1 MAVTEAEKKAEEKP
15 APAAEEKDAKRAEEK
30 AAVLW
35 QGRRRGSGCCCCPS
49 PSSIARASRR
59 STTSLG
65 GPDVEG
71 ARSGLP
77 SLGGDADAAP
87 SFSFQH
93 ARRVFVA
100 PETTPK
106 FELLGLG
113 GGDAEVEGPD
123 LASAAAEQ
131 RQRRGGAEAA
141 RGTDEALPAGHLE
154 PQALDPFV
162 CAQMHLLT
170 PLLSATADALVLQLA
185 SAR

>member
-15 APAAEEKDAKRAEEK
+15 APAAEEKAAKRAEEK

-35 QGRRRGSGCCCCPS
+35 QGRRRG
-49 PSSIARASRR
+49 AAAR
-59 STTSLG
+59 STTYLG

-87 SFSFQH
+87 SVSFQH
-93 ARRVFVA
+93 ALRVFVA

-106 FELLGLG
+106 FKLLGLG
-113 GGDAEVEGPD
+113 GGSTEVEGPD
-123 LASAAAEQ
+123 LASATAEQ
-131 RQRRGGAEAA
+131 RQSAA
-141 RGTDEALPAGHLE
+141 PTKPYLR
-154 PQALDPFV
+154 
-162 CAQMHLLT
+162 MHLVT